1 MEVKIPKEVRQ
12 HRETIFFGLSLRQF
26 LCAVLAVAVAA
37 GSYLLL
43 GKVASKDTAGWLCI
57 LLAAPFA
64 IAGFFRYNGMTLEQ
78 FLWAFVKSE
87 ILCAGERRFMSTNLY
102 AEKEDIFD

>member
-43 GKVASKDTAGWLCI
+43 GKVAPKDTAGWLCI

-78 FLWAFVKSE
+78 FLWAFIKSE
-87 ILCAGERRFMSTNLY
+87 MLCAGERWFISSNLFI
-102 AEKEDIFD
+102 KEDDAFD

>member
-1 MEVKIPKEVRQ
+1 M
-12 HRETIFFGLSLRQF
+12 
-26 LCAVLAVAVAA
+26 AVAVAA

-43 GKVASKDTAGWLCI
+43 GKVAPKDTAGWLCI

-78 FLWAFVKSE
+78 FLWAFIKSE
-87 ILCAGERRFMSTNLY
+87 MLCAGERRFISSNLFI
-102 AEKEDIFD
+102 KEDDAFD